1 MIKFGKRPEK
11 PLKNGRR
18 RIVVAVSGGFDPV
31 HAGHIQ
37 LFEEAKQLGDELV
50 VILNNDN
57 WLKKKKGFVFIT
69 AKERKKIVESIKW
82 VDRVVVSRHG
92 PNPKDMSI
100 NKELKKIRPNIFANG
115 GDRTRNNIPEVAV
128 CNKINCKMV
137 FNVGRDGKVQ
147 SSSWLLKKFLQSTNN
162 PHKS

>member
-82 VDRVVVSRHG
+82 VDRVIITKHG
-92 PNPKDMSI
+92 RNPKDISVCA
-100 NKELKKIRPNIFANG
+100 ELASLKPDIFANG
-115 GDRTRNNIPEVAV
+115 GDRTRNNIPEVAA
-128 CNKINCKMV
+128 CKKINCKMV

-147 SSSWLLKKFLQSTNN
+147 SSSWLLKKFLEKAKNF
-162 PHKS
+162 HKS